1 MAAVRLAGRAPAA
14 TVRAL
19 LALNAALLVTALGF
33 ALARE
38 FAVAVVAYLGAQ
50 TARNVAV
57 PLYVAWV
64 NQNIGPERRATVN
77 SIMSQG
83 DAAGQWVGGP
93 AIGAAATV
101 FTLPAGLGLGALL
114 LTPAIAL
121 YGHALRRG
129 GREL

>member
-1 MAAVRLAGRAPAA
+1 
-14 TVRAL
+14 
-19 LALNAALLVTALGF
+19 
-33 ALARE
+33 
-38 FAVAVVAYLGAQ
+38 
-50 TARNVAV
+50 
-57 PLYVAWV
+57 V